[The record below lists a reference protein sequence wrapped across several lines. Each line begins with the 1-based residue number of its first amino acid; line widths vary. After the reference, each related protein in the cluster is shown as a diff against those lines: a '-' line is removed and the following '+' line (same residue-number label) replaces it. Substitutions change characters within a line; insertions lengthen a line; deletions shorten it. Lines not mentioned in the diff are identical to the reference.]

1 MYFFMPKRF
10 QTYFEVPI
18 PPFKEEKL
26 GAGSTTIR
34 FVITGK
40 IPSKKNNSMAVT
52 IRKPARSYL
61 NNVSKNGMVTL
72 KQAQAAISRTSSKV
86 RGNRE
91 YQQWVKE
98 QKPIMLK
105 QMNEWSKRLSS
116 KGLVFPLTKAT
127 MSVRFYF
134 NNNYSIDSI
143 NKGQSVQDLLVD
155 CNVIQDDNYNV
166 LNPIHYA
173 SANYKDELIYSICF
187 VSISFKI

>member
-1 MYFFMPKRF
+1 MPKRF